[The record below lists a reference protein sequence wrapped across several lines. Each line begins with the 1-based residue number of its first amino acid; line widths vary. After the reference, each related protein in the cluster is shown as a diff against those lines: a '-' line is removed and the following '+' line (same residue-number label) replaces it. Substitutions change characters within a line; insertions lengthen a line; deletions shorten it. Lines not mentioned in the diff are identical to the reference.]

1 MFTNKTILLTG
12 ANGGIG
18 SEIAKLL
25 SKAGATLV
33 LVGRD
38 EMALQQLNQ
47 QLGGQHHTVQADIS
61 IAADRQS
68 MVTFCQH
75 LKQGIDIVINNAG
88 IGQFSLFED
97 MDEEQIASIIN
108 INLSSTILLTQA
120 LLPLLLTR
128 PRAQIINIGSILG
141 SIGFPGSSVYCA
153 SKFGIRGFTE
163 ALRRELMDTQIAIRY
178 FAPRATNTRINTDQ
192 LVAMNNELGTKMDS
206 AEQVAIELLA
216 FLKVDKPSQYLG
228 WPEKLFVR
236 INSILPVLVDKSLAK
251 KLPVIKRYLQGRNE

>member
-1 MFTNKTILLTG
+1 MFTNKTIVLTG

-25 SKAGATLV
+25 STAGATLV

-47 QLGGQHHTVQADIS
+47 RLGGQHHPVQADIS
-61 IAADRQS
+61 ISAGRQS
-68 MVTFCQH
+68 IVTFCQDF
-75 LKQGIDIVINNAG
+75 KQGIDIVINNAG
-88 IGQFSLFED
+88 VGQFSLFED
-97 MDEEQIASIIN
+97 MDEEQITSIIN

-120 LLPLLLTR
+120 LLPLLLMR

-163 ALRRELMDTQIAIRY
+163 ALRRELIDTQIAIRY
-178 FAPRATNTRINTDQ
+178 FAPRATNTRINTDK

-206 AEQVAIELLA
+206 PEQVAIELVA

-236 INSILPVLVDKSLAK
+236 INSILPGVVDKSLVK
-251 KLPVIKRYLQGRNE
+251 KLPVIKRYLQGHN